1 MRTKNSIKNISVGI
15 ISQIIIVLLGF
26 ISRKVFLDSLGSEYL
41 GVNGLLTSVLSML
54 GLIESGIGTSIVY
67 NLYKPL
73 AEDDRPKVISLIQL
87 YKKSYIIISIIVSV
101 LSMLLYPI
109 VIKTMRPDNNIGNI
123 TIIYGIFVF
132 KNIISYLFAYKFCII
147 NADQKSYILSKIS
160 IVFNIISMLMKIW
173 ILKITENYVLFLTIE
188 LILMLIQNIYTSIVV
203 NRLYPYLKNRST
215 EPLDENIKSNIRKN
229 VKAIFLHNIGSY
241 CVFSTDNLLIS
252 AFQNISLVGLVS
264 TYNMIISQ
272 LVGLIYPIIG
282 GIDHSIGNLIASEDE
297 DKRYSIFKV
306 TYLVNFWI
314 YSVCIIFLYNLLE
327 PFICWWIGSEY
338 LLDKFTFIIILLN
351 TYITG
356 LRGSIASFKN
366 KAGIFTV
373 DKYAALIEAVI
384 NLTTSVVLVK
394 LIGLTG
400 IFLGTTI
407 STLSVVFWNVPR
419 IVYKYV
425 FKKSSIEY
433 FKKYI
438 FYIFLTICMCVLTNN
453 ICGVLSTNN
462 TLLSLIARGIICITI
477 PNIVYLAIF
486 YKSEEFKYILSIF
499 NNVFKSNSKLR
510 LKKLE
515 G

>member
-252 AFQNISLVGLVS
+252 AFQNI
-264 TYNMIISQ
+264 
-272 LVGLIYPIIG
+272 
-282 GIDHSIGNLIASEDE
+282 
-297 DKRYSIFKV
+297 
-306 TYLVNFWI
+306 
-314 YSVCIIFLYNLLE
+314 
-327 PFICWWIGSEY
+327 
-338 LLDKFTFIIILLN
+338 
-351 TYITG
+351 
-356 LRGSIASFKN
+356 
-366 KAGIFTV
+366 
-373 DKYAALIEAVI
+373 
-384 NLTTSVVLVK
+384 
-394 LIGLTG
+394 
-400 IFLGTTI
+400 
-407 STLSVVFWNVPR
+407 
-419 IVYKYV
+419 
-425 FKKSSIEY
+425 
-433 FKKYI
+433 
-438 FYIFLTICMCVLTNN
+438 
-453 ICGVLSTNN
+453 
-462 TLLSLIARGIICITI
+462 
-477 PNIVYLAIF
+477 
-486 YKSEEFKYILSIF
+486 
-499 NNVFKSNSKLR
+499 
-510 LKKLE
+510 
-515 G
+515 